1 MWIRSVRTGTKG
13 LQVGGVGA
21 VWGTPSFPPP
31 RPPRRWDSRAG
42 RPARPQE
49 GPVPTHSSLH
59 RVLNAPH
66 SWGLQLPSGFGEQAL
81 LKPGHQMALISTPQ
95 GKTAT
100 EEINN
105 LVPSRGMCFCEAFST
120 ASCPPFPRLCNVSL
134 LNLFFSR
141 LFLPDLKKHK
151 LLQVETIPCPITG

>member
-1 MWIRSVRTGTKG
+1 MDKVSSDRHERPPGWRGGCSVGNPF
-13 LQVGGVGA
+13 L
-21 VWGTPSFPPP
+21 PPTP

-42 RPARPQE
+42 LPARPQE